1 MNNLS
6 LNKQFIRAYY
16 LRLEK
21 TTAISLLSLILFFLF
36 MPKKIE
42 LKLMEPKQL
51 HLSIKIEDVPV
62 TVQQIRRGIKKPLR
76 PTIPLP
82 VEDLS
87 IPDDE
92 TIDSTVIDLDAGF
105 SPFGRGVLNA
115 TRADTIPPRPIR
127 QVIPGY
133 PEEDQKK
140 NISGVVGLL
149 IKVDKRG
156 KVVNVVV
163 TFNSTES
170 AFCEQAAIEAAYQSR
185 YYPAALADKP
195 VAMWTSCE
203 YGFKPD

>member
-16 LRLEK
+16 SRLEK
-21 TTAISLLSLILFFLF
+21 TTVISLLFFILFFLL
-36 MPKKIE
+36 MPKKIDI
-42 LKLMEPKQL
+42 KLMEPKPL
-51 HLSIKIEDVPV
+51 HLSIKIEDVPI
-62 TVQQIRRGIKKPLR
+62 TIQQVRRGIKKPSR

-87 IPDDE
+87 VPEDE

-105 SPFGRGVLNA
+105 SLFGKGVLNA
-115 TRADTIPPRPIR
+115 TKADTVPPRPIR

-133 PEEDQKK
+133 PEEDQKRE
-140 NISGVVGLL
+140 ISGVIGLL
-149 IKVDKRG
+149 IKVNKKG

-163 TFNSTES
+163 TSNSTGS
-170 AFCEQAAIEAAYQSR
+170 VFCEKAAIEAAYQSS

-195 VAMWTSCE
+195 VEMWTVVE
-203 YGFKPD
+203 YGFKPN